1 MANMISDDHVV
12 LLEQTLHKN
21 QQMIAENQKLR
32 EEMKAKEEEHSKV
45 LREVLTELKN
55 IRQKEDNVA
64 NRVRPQLQ
72 RNEEGTKSRF
82 LQPVG
87 APYEKCLRHWQP
99 KMIFLGFISQK
110 GWTQLITAMF

>member
-45 LREVLTELKN
+45 LRKVLTELKN

-72 RNEEGTKSRF
+72 RRRNKIQVPSTCRVSI
-82 LQPVG
+82 
-87 APYEKCLRHWQP
+87 LRLDIHL
-99 KMIFLGFISQK
+99 MEF
-110 GWTQLITAMF
+110 

>member
-32 EEMKAKEEEHSKV
+32 EEMKAKEEEHGKV

-72 RNEEGTKSRF
+72 RIRRRNKIQVPSTCRVSI
-82 LQPVG
+82 
-87 APYEKCLRHWQP
+87 LRLDIHL
-99 KMIFLGFISQK
+99 MEF
-110 GWTQLITAMF
+110 

>member
-1 MANMISDDHVV
+1 MANVISDDHVV

-21 QQMIAENQKLR
+21 QQMIAENHKLR

-72 RNEEGTKSRF
+72 QRRNKIQVPSTCRVSI
-82 LQPVG
+82 
-87 APYEKCLRHWQP
+87 LRLDIHL
-99 KMIFLGFISQK
+99 MEF
-110 GWTQLITAMF
+110 